1 MLLRKPASIRP
12 EHKAGLPVRKART
25 RVGIRERRA
34 TRASGLSQSQERRVP
49 PQDSIS
55 IPVKKESRAARVSS
69 ERQRL
74 EPTPAKLV
82 PLQDSI
88 SIPARKGN
96 KAGRVSSERQRLEP
110 ARPKRVPPRDSI
122 NILVKRES
130 KAE

>member
-55 IPVKKESRAARVSS
+55 IPVKKESKAARVSS

-74 EPTPAKLV
+74 EPTRA
-82 PLQDSI
+82 
-88 SIPARKGN
+88 N
-96 KAGRVSSERQRLEP
+96 
-110 ARPKRVPPRDSI
+110 RVPPRDSI